1 MLFHKNVHLPRTS
14 HEGFWCTLPH
24 PHKKNPSVLFS
35 LLCFPIDFQIKFKV
49 FFSCESNGNFGRN
62 SCVLIASKKNVYFV
76 VHDFAG
82 KLNVAR
88 ANEILQECL
97 RWLRGSW

>member
-1 MLFHKNVHLPRTS
+1 MKVFGVPCPIPT
-14 HEGFWCTLPH
+14 
-24 PHKKNPSVLFS
+24 KKNPSVLFS

-49 FFSCESNGNFGRN
+49 LFSYESNGNFGRN
-62 SCVLIASKKNVYFV
+62 SYVLIASKKYVYFV

>member
-1 MLFHKNVHLPRTS
+1 MKVFGVPCPIPT
-14 HEGFWCTLPH
+14 
-24 PHKKNPSVLFS
+24 KKKPSVLFS

-49 FFSCESNGNFGRN
+49 FFSYESNGNFGRN
-62 SCVLIASKKNVYFV
+62 SYVLIASKKYVYFV

>member
-1 MLFHKNVHLPRTS
+1 MEILAGILVFK
-14 HEGFWCTLPH
+14 
-24 PHKKNPSVLFS
+24 
-35 LLCFPIDFQIKFKV
+35 LLV
-49 FFSCESNGNFGRN
+49 
-62 SCVLIASKKNVYFV
+62 KKNVYFV